1 MSSYSLH
8 KKVAA
13 IIQDAGG
20 QLVGRT
26 RLQKITYLSQLAGF
40 SSDFE
45 FEYRHYGPY
54 SEELSDAARIAT
66 GLKIIKEEE
75 RPTEW
80 GGWYSIFS
88 TEPNVKHTERT
99 DFISLAA
106 KIDAIELELAATAA
120 FLYDREG
127 IGKKGQ
133 GDPWRETAKRKP
145 EKAAKLE
152 QAKNAYRT
160 LSAVRTPKSLPAI
173 V

>member
-1 MSSYSLH
+1 MSSYNLH
-8 KKVAA
+8 RHVAA

-54 SEELSDAARIAT
+54 SEELTDAARIAT
-66 GLKIIKEEE
+66 GLKIIREEE
-75 RPTEW
+75 RPTGW

-88 TEPNVKHTERT
+88 TEPNAQHTERSS
-99 DFISLAA
+99 FISLAA

-127 IGKKGQ
+127 IGKEGK
-133 GDPWRETAKRKP
+133 GDPWKETAKRKP

-152 QAKNAYRT
+152 QAKNAYRM

-173 V
+173 A